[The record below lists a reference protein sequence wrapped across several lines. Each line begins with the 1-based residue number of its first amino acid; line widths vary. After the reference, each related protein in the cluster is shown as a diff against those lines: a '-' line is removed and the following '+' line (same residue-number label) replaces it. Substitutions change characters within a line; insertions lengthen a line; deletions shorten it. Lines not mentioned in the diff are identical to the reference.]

1 MGSVPV
7 ADLLSRLLLME
18 GGQGQPSCFLGNKHV
33 LCWGY
38 EDMLSA
44 MEKDRIAKGV
54 GDHERGGLTLSVTKE
69 VVLVKLVW
77 TLDNCS

>member
-7 ADLLSRLLLME
+7 ADLLSRLLQME

-54 GDHERGGLTLSVTKE
+54 GDHERGGWAH
-69 VVLVKLVW
+69 LVCPQGSSSSK
-77 TLDNCS
+77 TGMDDCMI